1 LRFLGVA
8 TLVLSEAD
16 DADGDDDED
25 VVVVVVVSARH
36 SDSGD
41 AAVARD
47 AVRTSTEPT
56 CASRISCQKA
66 DIL

>member
-1 LRFLGVA
+1 LGVA

-16 DADGDDDED
+16 DADGDDVED
-25 VVVVVVVSARH
+25 VVVVVVSARH

-41 AAVARD
+41 ADVARD